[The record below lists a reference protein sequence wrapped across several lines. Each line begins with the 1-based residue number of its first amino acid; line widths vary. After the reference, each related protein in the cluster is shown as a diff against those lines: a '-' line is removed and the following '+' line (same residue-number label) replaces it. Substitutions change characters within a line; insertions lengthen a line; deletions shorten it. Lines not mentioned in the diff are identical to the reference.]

1 MERFD
6 GKYISVVTETGYACI
21 GRMELVESCLT
32 SPALFSIVD
41 PAVEQLVIENAGS
54 ANGILKVRED
64 DLELSLSQY
73 RIRSAPLICGIEIR
87 DDHLVFLDEEGEI
100 VINNEISY
108 MGVAACYEI
117 CWSRSSLRPWLSGF
131 FP

>member
-21 GRMELVESCLT
+21 GRMELVDGTLR
-32 SPALFSIVD
+32 
-41 PAVEQLVIENAGS
+41 
-54 ANGILKVRED
+54 VREE
-64 DLELSLSQY
+64 DLEVSLSQY
-73 RIRSAPLICGIEIR
+73 RLRNAPTIGGIGIRENEL
-87 DDHLVFLDEEGEI
+87 LFLDEEDEI
-100 VINNEISY
+100 VINNEIVY

-117 CWSRSSLRPWLSGF
+117 CWSRSSVRPWLGGF